1 MVRNPTRSGSLVK
14 KTINVWCINQ
24 KNGSVFFNKIRIKT
38 MYAETVYTVFNSLS
52 QVEKERFIDIIQQ
65 EIKALQQPSK
75 PKKEKKS
82 RVKSKEEYMDVALQ
96 LMSSRKRNANK
107 K

>member
-1 MVRNPTRSGSLVK
+1 
-14 KTINVWCINQ
+14 
-24 KNGSVFFNKIRIKT
+24 
-38 MYAETVYTVFNSLS
+38 MYAETVYTVFSSLS

-82 RVKSKEEYMDVALQ
+82 RVKSKEEYMDIALQ

-107 K
+107 KWEWIPLHSQPFNHTMNGADC

>member
-1 MVRNPTRSGSLVK
+1 
-14 KTINVWCINQ
+14 
-24 KNGSVFFNKIRIKT
+24 

-65 EIKALQQPSK
+65 EIKALHRPSK

-82 RVKSKEEYMDVALQ
+82 RVKSKEEYMDIALQ

>member
-1 MVRNPTRSGSLVK
+1 
-14 KTINVWCINQ
+14 
-24 KNGSVFFNKIRIKT
+24 

-82 RVKSKEEYMDVALQ
+82 RVKSKEEYMDIALQ